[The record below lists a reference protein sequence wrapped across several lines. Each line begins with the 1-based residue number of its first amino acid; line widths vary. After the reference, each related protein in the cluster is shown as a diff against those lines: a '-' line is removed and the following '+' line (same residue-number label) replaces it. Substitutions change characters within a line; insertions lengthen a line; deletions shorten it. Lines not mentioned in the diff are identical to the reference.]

1 MRTNGHLDRTVQTNV
16 SLPLPSLATLWLPFP
31 IQPAELSSDPDARMN
46 GNVQFAWCPLGDAKV
61 SCRKSGVVRAMSGPT
76 TPPQHPHFFV
86 ERLQGKEVSLCLS
99 QHLGVPG
106 LRLQC
111 SWMGLLHL
119 PTTAGGTHDGGTPGA
134 GCAWR
139 ANWTHC
145 IRIGGGHHGPT
156 CAWTLSEC
164 SISSFPLAVV
174 SVLPS
179 TPVWSS
185 PPTTKAE
192 EKLQCEGTC

>member
-1 MRTNGHLDRTVQTNV
+1 M
-16 SLPLPSLATLWLPFP
+16 
-31 IQPAELSSDPDARMN
+31 ELSEPCLVPPHHHSIPTSLWSSSRE
-46 GNVQFAWCPLGDAKV
+46 GKGF
-61 SCRKSGVVRAMSGPT
+61 GV
-76 TPPQHPHFFV
+76 
-86 ERLQGKEVSLCLS
+86 LVSLCLS

-119 PTTAGGTHDGGTPGA
+119 PTTVGGTHDGGGTPGP

-139 ANWTHC
+139 GNWTHC
-145 IRIGGGHHGPT
+145 IRIGDGHPGPT

-164 SISSFPLAVV
+164 SISNFPLAVV

-185 PPTTKAE
+185 PPTMKAE
-192 EKLQCEGTC
+192 EKLQCEGTCKGTAGED